1 MRLSPRMLVLAAV
14 VLALV
19 LYLVLSR
26 WVQRCPHCGAFT
38 PRARR
43 GWHRCRRCRR
53 QYHRS
58 VRHISGR

>member
-1 MRLSPRMLVLAAV
+1 MLVLAAV

-58 VRHISGR
+58 V